1 MIRCVITDDTGVMSL
16 NMSEE
21 GRRDLLAMVVGR
33 YRGRSRAGRSRLRDE
48 VCELELREAYWHLD
62 SAPA

>member
-1 MIRCVITDDTGVMSL
+1 MSL